1 MPVIRII
8 HVTFPPDQAQKAE
21 RNWME
26 SCAPIMIRQ
35 SGCRS
40 EELLRSKD
48 NPGEYISYS
57 EWDSEDSIKA
67 YLASEA
73 HQEIKLHNSNI
84 TGARVEV
91 KHYER
96 IMSAPTTN

>member
-1 MPVIRII
+1 MPIIRII

-21 RNWME
+21 QNWME
-26 SCAPIMIRQ
+26 SCAPLMIRQ

-40 EELLRSKD
+40 EELLRCKD

-73 HQEIKLHNSNI
+73 HQEIKNHNRNI
-84 TGARVEV
+84 VGARVQV

-96 IMSAPTTN
+96 LM